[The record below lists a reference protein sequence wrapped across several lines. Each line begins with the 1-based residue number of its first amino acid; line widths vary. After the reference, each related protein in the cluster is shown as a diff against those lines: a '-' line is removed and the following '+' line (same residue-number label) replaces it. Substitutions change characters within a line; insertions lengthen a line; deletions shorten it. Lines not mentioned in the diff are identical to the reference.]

1 MTATPLRLNLATR
14 PVRNRRIFQWMAG
27 ALAVGLAVSAAA
39 GGYLFV
45 RFTVEGRR
53 ARREAASLADRT
65 REAQG
70 KTVALARETGNAE
83 RDLGGDVDVLNAAIR
98 RKVFSWTRLLG
109 EIEAALPAESV
120 LVSFQPGQA
129 DDRGLALKIDI
140 ASANLEG
147 LLAFL
152 RGLEAGRFSTI
163 RMENETTGAGGR
175 LVSSLTLRYDQN
187 R

>member
-1 MTATPLRLNLATR
+1 MTKAPLRLNLATR
-14 PVRNRRIFQWMAG
+14 PVRNRRIFRWTAG

-45 RFTVEGRR
+45 RFTAEGRR
-53 ARREAASLADRT
+53 ARREAERLTERT
-65 REAQG
+65 REAQRE
-70 KTVALARETGNAE
+70 ALRWAGETGKAE
-83 RDLGGDVDVLNAAIR
+83 RDLGEDVDVLNAAIR

-109 EIEAALPAESV
+109 EIEAVLPGESV
-120 LVSFQPGQA
+120 LASFQPGQS
-129 DDRGLALKIDI
+129 DEHGLALKIDV

-152 RGLEAGRFSTI
+152 RGLEAGRFSAI
-163 RMENETTGAGGR
+163 RVENETPAAGGR
-175 LVSSLTLRYDQN
+175 LVSTITLRYDQN